1 MNSRLARCWT
11 LSAYFGTFVA
21 LAPFAYP
28 QDSTPAPST
37 PNWATAPDRWRL
49 APLDLSSEGD
59 TVSPAIRADRNA
71 YMLRRLRL
79 AIGCGEMIVLYDFSK
94 PDVSPPTKDDLSVV
108 WIVGTFNS
116 YHVYDADGTA
126 RFLYT
131 EVNFHVDTVIRQLT
145 TSSLVAGSAID
156 IVLLGGT
163 SKTEDGVVHSF
174 CLYPSKYSLE
184 TNHRYILALYVAPNG
199 IFRVRKQWDVT
210 GGVVLISS
218 RVDEEH
224 VRTGESQLVGLPV
237 ARAISFIQNALS
249 PQ

>member
-1 MNSRLARCWT
+1 
-11 LSAYFGTFVA
+11 
-21 LAPFAYP
+21 
-28 QDSTPAPST
+28 
-37 PNWATAPDRWRL
+37 
-49 APLDLSSEGD
+49 
-59 TVSPAIRADRNA
+59 
-71 YMLRRLRL
+71 MLRRLRL
-79 AIGCGEMIVLYDFSK
+79 AIGCGEMI
-94 PDVSPPTKDDLSVV
+94 DDLSAV